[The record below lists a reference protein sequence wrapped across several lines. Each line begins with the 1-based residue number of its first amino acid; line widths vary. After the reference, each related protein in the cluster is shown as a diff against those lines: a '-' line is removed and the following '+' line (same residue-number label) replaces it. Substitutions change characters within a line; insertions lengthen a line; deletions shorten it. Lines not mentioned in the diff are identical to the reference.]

1 MTSDAI
7 LGEVA
12 FAIQQHFGVKA
23 EAIHYQAANG
33 PEFDVLS
40 VHFRFKDNDYKL
52 TLNRIVVTGRNGEE
66 GT

>member
-1 MTSDAI
+1 MTNDAI

-12 FAIQQHFGVKA
+12 FAIQQHFGV
-23 EAIHYQAANG
+23 EATANHYQAANG

-40 VHFRFKDNDYKL
+40 VAFRFRDTDYKL